1 MPDLTLPPSA
11 DVVLGVV
18 GFVVV
23 AGFIALAWLRRG
35 RDPKVVDDASI
46 LMPAPPPAMTAATA
60 AIVSGGGGRLAF
72 IAALLDLATRD
83 EIAFVAEGREHGADQ
98 LGIAFRGGETTDP
111 QVRLNRRLPIGEA
124 ETWLLA
130 ELKAFRSIE
139 TSGAGHREGDAPPPE
154 AIAAGMQMLTT
165 MMRIGATTA
174 DDDDSFEARSAREHG
189 LTATSMP
196 DAAAL
201 EAAYEQ
207 RTGHAMPEKSR
218 EGIERLTSTMSAFAD
233 PSAIMKD
240 PEAFAER
247 MAAQNGHTLTDDE
260 RAQVRAWAAT
270 YATSPAAGAARA
282 TASAEASYIPA
293 ARARSVQAPF
303 LFGTLIQ
310 TYATRHGWM
319 AELPLRARLHW
330 YWVAIREAGVG
341 AVLAII
347 GSAFD
352 VEPLVWLG
360 GGVLLG
366 ALVTAIAAPSMAAL
380 SPLGA
385 SMRAQ
390 VAAYRRTLQATIA
403 QSGSLD
409 EARTASRLTW
419 LETPDQTLVWSFALG
434 LQRDI
439 ERLLGGQGTAASGIA
454 RYVPAWYRLAGS
466 SRGSARRG
474 PCHGWRSGPAG
485 RRRGDV
491 RGDRGDR
498 QRHDPLVAQT
508 AAVRTPAGSR

>member
-1 MPDLTLPPSA
+1 MPDLTLPPNA

-23 AGFIALAWLRRG
+23 AGYMALAWLRHG
-35 RDPKVVDDASI
+35 RDPKDVDDASI

-83 EIAFVAEGREHGADQ
+83 EIAFVVEGRANGADQ
-98 LGIAFRGGETTDP
+98 LGISFRGGETTDP

-130 ELKAFRSIE
+130 ELKASRALE
-139 TSGAGHREGDAPPPE
+139 TSQGTHGEHEPPPPE

-165 MMRIGATTA
+165 MMRMGATTA

-189 LTATSMP
+189 LGAASMP
-196 DAAAL
+196 DPAAF

-218 EGIERLTSTMSAFAD
+218 ESIERLTSITSAFSD
-233 PSAIMKD
+233 PAAIAKD

-247 MAAQNGHTLTDDE
+247 MAAQNGYTLTDED

-270 YATSPAAGAARA
+270 YGASSATGAAQA
-282 TASAEASYIPA
+282 AAAEASYIPA
-293 ARARSVQAPF
+293 ARARTMRAPF

-310 TYATRHGWM
+310 SYARRHGWS
-319 AELPLRARLHW
+319 AALPIAARLHW
-330 YWVAIREAGVG
+330 YWVALREAGVG
-341 AVLAII
+341 AVLAVI

-352 VEPLVWLG
+352 AQPLVWLG
-360 GGVLLG
+360 GGILLG

-380 SPLGA
+380 SPLGV
-385 SMRAQ
+385 SMKAQ
-390 VAAYRRTLQATIA
+390 IAAYGRTLQATIA
-403 QSGSLD
+403 QSGSLE
-409 EARTASRLTW
+409 EARTASRLSW
-419 LETPDQTLVWSFALG
+419 LETPDQTLVWAIALG
-434 LQRDI
+434 LQGDI
-439 ERLLGGQGTAASGIA
+439 EHLLRGQGSAAPGIA
-454 RYVPAWYRLAGS
+454 RYVPAWYRLAGP
-466 SRGSARRG
+466 AQPAADG
-474 PCHGWRSGPAG
+474 PTAGGPAAM
-485 RRRGDV
+485 D
-491 RGDRGDR
+491 D
-498 QRHDPLVAQT
+498 
-508 AAVRTPAGSR
+508 AAAMFAGIEAIGSVTTQS

>member
-1 MPDLTLPPSA
+1 
-11 DVVLGVV
+11 
-18 GFVVV
+18 
-23 AGFIALAWLRRG
+23 
-35 RDPKVVDDASI
+35 
-46 LMPAPPPAMTAATA
+46 
-60 AIVSGGGGRLAF
+60 
-72 IAALLDLATRD
+72 
-83 EIAFVAEGREHGADQ
+83 
-98 LGIAFRGGETTDP
+98 
-111 QVRLNRRLPIGEA
+111 
-124 ETWLLA
+124 
-130 ELKAFRSIE
+130 
-139 TSGAGHREGDAPPPE
+139 
-154 AIAAGMQMLTT
+154 MQMLTT

-189 LTATSMP
+189 LSATSMP
-196 DAAAL
+196 DPAAL

-207 RTGHAMPEKSR
+207 RTGHAMPEQSR

-233 PSAIMKD
+233 PASIMKD

-270 YATSPAAGAARA
+270 YAMSPAAGAARGDRRPPM
-282 TASAEASYIPA
+282 ASYIPA

-434 LQRDI
+434 LQPDI
-439 ERLLGGQGTAASGIA
+439 ERLLGGQGTASRDRAVRA
-454 RYVPAWYRLAGS
+454 RLVPARGLALRVS
-466 SRGSARRG
+466 PARTLPRMAVRPRWTTPRRCSRGSRRSAASRPARSRPRRPRG
-474 PCHGWRSGPAG
+474 QDTRRSRTSSP
-485 RRRGDV
+485 RR
-491 RGDRGDR
+491 
-498 QRHDPLVAQT
+498 
-508 AAVRTPAGSR
+508 

>member
-1 MPDLTLPPSA
+1 
-11 DVVLGVV
+11 
-18 GFVVV
+18 
-23 AGFIALAWLRRG
+23 
-35 RDPKVVDDASI
+35 
-46 LMPAPPPAMTAATA
+46 
-60 AIVSGGGGRLAF
+60 
-72 IAALLDLATRD
+72 
-83 EIAFVAEGREHGADQ
+83 
-98 LGIAFRGGETTDP
+98 
-111 QVRLNRRLPIGEA
+111 
-124 ETWLLA
+124 
-130 ELKAFRSIE
+130 
-139 TSGAGHREGDAPPPE
+139 
-154 AIAAGMQMLTT
+154 
-165 MMRIGATTA
+165 
-174 DDDDSFEARSAREHG
+174 
-189 LTATSMP
+189 
-196 DAAAL
+196 
-201 EAAYEQ
+201 
-207 RTGHAMPEKSR
+207 
-218 EGIERLTSTMSAFAD
+218 
-233 PSAIMKD
+233 
-240 PEAFAER
+240 
-247 MAAQNGHTLTDDE
+247 
-260 RAQVRAWAAT
+260 
-270 YATSPAAGAARA
+270 
-282 TASAEASYIPA
+282 
-293 ARARSVQAPF
+293 
-303 LFGTLIQ
+303 
-310 TYATRHGWM
+310 M

-419 LETPDQTLVWSFALG
+419 LETPDQTLVWSIALG
-434 LQRDI
+434 LQGDI

-454 RYVPAWYRLAGS
+454 RYVPAWYRLAGP
-466 SRGSARRG
+466 SAG
-474 PCHGWRSGPAG
+474 QPGADPATDGASGPAG

-498 QRHDPLVAQT
+498 QRHDPLVART

>member
-1 MPDLTLPPSA
+1 MPSRHGDQRAGLTLPPSA

-18 GFVVV
+18 GFVTV
-23 AGFIALAWLRRG
+23 AGYIALAWLRRG
-35 RDPKVVDDASI
+35 RDPKVLDDASI

-130 ELKAFRSIE
+130 ELKAFRAIE
-139 TSGAGHREGDAPPPE
+139 TSGAGAHGEDEPPPPE

-207 RTGHAMPEKSR
+207 RTGHAMPEPSR
-218 EGIERLTSTMSAFAD
+218 ERIEQLTSTMSAFSD

-247 MAAQNGHTLTDDE
+247 MAAQNGHTLTDEE

-270 YATSPAAGAARA
+270 YATPHAAGGDQA

-330 YWVAIREAGVG
+330 YWIAIREAGVG

-347 GSAFD
+347 GSA
-352 VEPLVWLG
+352 VRRR
-360 GGVLLG
+360 
-366 ALVTAIAAPSMAAL
+366 AP
-380 SPLGA
+380 
-385 SMRAQ
+385 
-390 VAAYRRTLQATIA
+390 
-403 QSGSLD
+403 
-409 EARTASRLTW
+409 RL
-419 LETPDQTLVWSFALG
+419 
-434 LQRDI
+434 
-439 ERLLGGQGTAASGIA
+439 
-454 RYVPAWYRLAGS
+454 
-466 SRGSARRG
+466 
-474 PCHGWRSGPAG
+474 AG
-485 RRRGDV
+485 RRRPARRARDGAGGAVDGGPVAARRVDARPGRRLSTDPAGDDRPVELARRGEDGEPAEPGSRRRIRRCVVVDRARAAGRHRAPAGRPGHRGAGDRPV
-491 RGDRGDR
+491 RARLVPARRGAGQPGADPGAAVAPAQPDDAAAMFAGRGDR
-498 QRHDPLVAQT
+498 QRHA
-508 AAVRTPAGSR
+508 RS